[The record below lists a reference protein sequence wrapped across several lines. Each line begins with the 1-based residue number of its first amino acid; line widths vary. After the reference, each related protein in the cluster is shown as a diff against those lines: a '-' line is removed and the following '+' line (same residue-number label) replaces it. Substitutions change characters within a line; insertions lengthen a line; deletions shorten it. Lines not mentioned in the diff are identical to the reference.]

1 MPGCLLAAAQV
12 AVAFSATRRSWSGL
26 VLRCTRAQLN
36 ACRPD
41 HDRQGGEVGVPEAAY
56 GRRRTFVV
64 SERDVHQGTLR
75 AQRLPNTRPPSGGPC
90 RATWPI
96 GSGRS
101 RSQACF
107 RRPSSDSRRHGWRD
121 ARRPAAMRG
130 ALASARGRCSL
141 RRREHL
147 DDCCLRECATLA
159 SALDAMTLLLC
170 STRELW
176 RRSSCSSTKEVVTR
190 VLIAARTDPDWIST
204 SSGRVGWRSQRGR
217 S

>member
-12 AVAFSATRRSWSGL
+12 GPSPSQRDRGAGSCSGAHEPSSTL
-26 VLRCTRAQLN
+26 A
-36 ACRPD
+36 
-41 HDRQGGEVGVPEAAY
+41 DRIMTGRVGKWGVPEAAY

-130 ALASARGRCSL
+130 ALASARGRCCL

>member
-1 MPGCLLAAAQV
+1 VERARAPVHTSPAQRLPTGSRP
-12 AVAFSATRRSWSGL
+12 AGWGSG
-26 VLRCTRAQLN
+26 
-36 ACRPD
+36 
-41 HDRQGGEVGVPEAAY
+41 GVPEAAY

-75 AQRLPNTRPPSGGPC
+75 AQRLPEHPPALRRALHGHVANRP
-90 RATWPI
+90 
-96 GSGRS
+96 GRS

-147 DDCCLRECATLA
+147 DDGCLRECATLA
-159 SALDAMTLLLC
+159 SALDAMTLLVC

-176 RRSSCSSTKEVVTR
+176 RRSSCSSTKGVVTR